1 MDTDEFIAIVA
12 VFALIV
18 VPALGL
24 TARFALKPIVEALIV
39 LRDGLIGRRLPDDVE
54 RRLAAIEAE
63 LTELGGAVR
72 RLSDVQRY
80 DRELAAGSAKQDAS
94 GS

>member
-12 VFALIV
+12 VFALVV

-63 LTELGGAVR
+63 LAGLGGAVR
-72 RLSDVQRY
+72 RLVDVQRN
-80 DRELAAGSAKQDAS
+80 DRELAAGSAREDES

>member
-12 VFALIV
+12 VLALVV

-24 TARFALKPIVEALIV
+24 TARFALKPIVEAIIV

-54 RRLAAIEAE
+54 HRLAAIEAE
-63 LTELGGAVR
+63 LAELGGAVR

-80 DRELAAGSAKQDAS
+80 DRELTAGSAKQDES

>member
-63 LTELGGAVR
+63 LAELGGAVR
-72 RLSDVQRY
+72 RLVDVQSY
-80 DRELAAGSAKQDAS
+80 DRELAAGSAKQDEP